1 MRRRTFVAA
10 SLAGLLAPTL
20 VRAQTTAATTP
31 TTPPRERLDIEP
43 ANELERT
50 FIEALQHEESRP
62 AFRRELLES
71 DVALA
76 LSSTSPDAPP
86 RQIELRSGQW
96 ACLIFTSSARAAQV
110 MGPASPRVV
119 LSGREAL
126 TRVRGANV
134 IININ
139 LSPSLVLEAE
149 DVDDYLEIP
158 QAARPLPRMR
168 PPAPSGAAGPTQ

>member
-10 SLAGLLAPTL
+10 WLAGLIAPALAH
-20 VRAQTTAATTP
+20 AQTTPANQPRQRTP
-31 TTPPRERLDIEP
+31 IEP

-71 DVALA
+71 QVALA
-76 LSSTSPDAPP
+76 LSSNSPDAPP
-86 RQIELRSGQW
+86 RQVELRPGVR

-110 MGPASPRVV
+110 MGPAAPRVV

-126 TRVRGANV
+126 TRVRGTNV

-158 QAARPLPRMR
+158 QAARPRTT
-168 PPAPSGAAGPTQ
+168 PPPPSGSAGPTQ